1 MKKYTR
7 EMNLNVKNCGKIIL
21 QSLAPIQY
29 HVMHPIMIFKFF
41 DKIKGFVVLFE
52 EFSKEDGHLYNI
64 TIEKSIISST
74 RTLQIMIVP
83 SKSKILIE
91 LY

>member
-29 HVMHPIMIFKFF
+29 HVMHSIMIFKFF

-64 TIEKSIISST
+64 TIEKKYNFVNKDFANNDCS
-74 RTLQIMIVP
+74 P
-83 SKSKILIE
+83 KK
-91 LY
+91 